1 MNGATTI
8 RQWSGGL
15 RKLAAGLAC
24 AAFLLGTSAADAQKN
39 NGRTGTAAEYVTL
52 KPIIVP
58 VLTGDA
64 VRSEFA
70 VVVMLELTDID
81 KRIDLVML
89 KPRLRDRL
97 FRELLQMVTF
107 RARSARMPRNSDLK
121 RRLLAAAQEVVGP
134 GLVKSLLLGQAYHR
148 ALR

>member
-8 RQWSGGL
+8 RQWSGVL

-24 AAFLLGTSAADAQKN
+24 AAFLLGAPAADAKKSSRPRI
-39 NGRTGTAAEYVTL
+39 GEEYVVL

-58 VLTGDA
+58 VLQGDA

-70 VVVMLELTDID
+70 VIVMLELTDID
-81 KRIDLVML
+81 KRLDVVLL

-97 FRELLQMVTF
+97 VRELLQMVTF
-107 RARSARMPRNSDLK
+107 RANSARMPRIGALK
-121 RRLLAAAQEVVGP
+121 RRLFAATLEVTGP
-134 GLVKSLLLGQAYHR
+134 GLVKSLLLWQAYHR

>member
-8 RQWSGGL
+8 RQWSGVL

-24 AAFLLGTSAADAQKN
+24 AAFLLGVPAAHAVKR
-39 NGRTGTAAEYVTL
+39 GVPLMAEEYVVL

-58 VLTGDA
+58 VLQGDA
-64 VRSEFA
+64 VRSQFA
-70 VVVMLELTDID
+70 VIVMLELADID
-81 KRIDLVML
+81 KRRDVVLL

-107 RARSARMPRNSDLK
+107 RASSARMPRIGALK
-121 RRLLAAAQEVVGP
+121 RRLFAATLDVMGP
-134 GLVKSLLLGQAYHR
+134 GLVKSLLLWQAYHR

>member
-1 MNGATTI
+1 MNGATRI
-8 RQWSGGL
+8 RQWSGVL

-24 AAFLLGTSAADAQKN
+24 AAFLLGAPAADAQKRSRPLI
-39 NGRTGTAAEYVTL
+39 GREYVVL
-52 KPIIVP
+52 EPIIVP
-58 VLTGDA
+58 VLQGDA

-70 VVVMLELTDID
+70 VVVMLELADFD
-81 KRIDLVML
+81 KHFDLVLL

-107 RARSARMPRNSDLK
+107 RARSARMPRLGALK
-121 RRLLAAAQEVVGP
+121 RRLFAATLEVVGP
-134 GLVKSLLLGQAYHR
+134 GLVESLLLWQAYHR

>member
-1 MNGATTI
+1 MNGAATI
-8 RQWSGGL
+8 RQWSGVL

-24 AAFLLGTSAADAQKN
+24 AAFLLGAPAADAQKK
-39 NGRTGTAAEYVTL
+39 GRTGMAEGYVVL

-58 VLTGDA
+58 ILQDDG

-70 VVVMLELTDID
+70 VIVMLELADVD
-81 KRIDLVML
+81 KRNDLVGL

-97 FRELLQMVTF
+97 FRELLQIVTF
-107 RARSARMPRNSDLK
+107 RASSARMPRLAALK
-121 RRLLAAAQEVVGP
+121 RRLFAATLEVVGP

>member
-1 MNGATTI
+1 MNGTTII
-8 RQWSGGL
+8 RQWSGVL

-24 AAFLLGTSAADAQKN
+24 AAFLLGASAADAQKK
-39 NGRTGTAAEYVTL
+39 GRTGTAEGYVVL

-58 VLTGDA
+58 ILRDDG

-70 VVVMLELTDID
+70 VIVMLELADID
-81 KRIDLVML
+81 KRIELVVL

-97 FRELLQMVTF
+97 FRELLQIVTF
-107 RARSARMPRNSDLK
+107 RASSARIPRIAALR
-121 RRLLAAAQEVVGP
+121 RRLFAAAVEVVGP
-134 GLVKSLLLGQAYHR
+134 GLVKSLLISQAYHR